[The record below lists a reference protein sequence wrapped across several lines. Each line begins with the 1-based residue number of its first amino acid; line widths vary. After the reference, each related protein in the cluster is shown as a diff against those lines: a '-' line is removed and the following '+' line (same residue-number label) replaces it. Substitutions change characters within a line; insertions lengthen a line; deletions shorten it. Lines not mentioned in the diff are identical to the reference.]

1 MYSINFIAVNFK
13 DKTDAQHQK
22 HTKKH
27 YSNVICPVV
36 DDTTWWAFSTLW
48 SSVTFGAFRYSTY
61 YTLRALTVLSALQ
74 WSSACQGPCG
84 RLCVS
89 SVPGS
94 DQARRDN
101 PGYVWMGS
109 SCCQPAVQEL
119 QDPGP
124 HHWHWIP
131 SVHWLLLSFPFFC
144 PFLPSLLIFLI
155 LISANPHFLFR
166 PSLVISSLP
175 NPLVHFSPC
184 SARPRW
190 GSPAEVKVRWGKVRG
205 F

>member
-1 MYSINFIAVNFK
+1 MLLIIKLISNIKLMHN
-13 DKTDAQHQK
+13 
-22 HTKKH
+22 TKYTPKKY
-27 YSNVICPVV
+27 YSNIICSVV
-36 DDTTWWAFSTLW
+36 DDATSWAFSTLW
-48 SSVTFGAFRYSTY
+48 SSITFWAFRYGTY

-89 SVPGS
+89 GLPGS

-131 SVHWLLLSFPFFC
+131 SVHWLLLSFL
-144 PFLPSLLIFLI
+144 FLSFPTFSLDLLDTH
-155 LISANPHFLFR
+155 L
-166 PSLVISSLP
+166 
-175 NPLVHFSPC
+175 C
-184 SARPRW
+184 
-190 GSPAEVKVRWGKVRG
+190 
-205 F
+205 